1 MKESIKMEELDGFP
15 GKFIKQHRTKILP
28 LRWLANRCEF
38 IGSYH
43 LIKAIRLDRA
53 GNFGFA
59 NKYHSFMS
67 ELFYKPYFKWGTV
80 YELVTDSESL
90 DS

>member
-1 MKESIKMEELDGFP
+1 M
-15 GKFIKQHRTKILP
+15 
-28 LRWLANRCEF
+28 
-38 IGSYH
+38 
-43 LIKAIRLDRA
+43 RLDWV
-53 GNFGFA
+53 GDWGFT

-80 YELVTDSESL
+80 YELLTDSESV

>member
-1 MKESIKMEELDGFP
+1 MEEFDGFP

-28 LRWLANRCEF
+28 LRWFANSCEIF
-38 IGSYH
+38 GHYH
-43 LIKAIRLDRA
+43 LVKAMRLDEA
-53 GNFGFA
+53 GDWGFA
-59 NKYHSFMS
+59 NKYHSRMYS
-67 ELFYKPYFKWGTV
+67 IFYKPYFRWGTV